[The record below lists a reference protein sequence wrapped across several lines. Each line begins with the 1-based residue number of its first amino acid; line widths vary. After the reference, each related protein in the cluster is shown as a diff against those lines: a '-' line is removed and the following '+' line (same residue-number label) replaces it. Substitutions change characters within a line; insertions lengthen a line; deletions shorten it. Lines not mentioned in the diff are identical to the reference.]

1 MSGTARALHVV
12 LWLLAVLVFA
22 QAVFAGLFLDG
33 NASWRDWY
41 ATNGMLLLPLLA
53 LVEVVLA
60 VLVWRPGGGPGWI
73 ALASVGLLLAIFIQI
88 GMGQTSQLAVH
99 VPLGVA
105 ILGLTGTLLGRTRN
119 PDPSL
124 HRPVGIPGTW
134 STLATV
140 ADPRRRCLRCRTN
153 GLSRASGV
161 SGAAIWLSSGI
172 RLTGSGLR

>member
-1 MSGTARALHVV
+1 MAVQGASSSTASRSGTARALHVV
-12 LWLLAVLVFA
+12 LRLLAVLVFA

-33 NASWRDWY
+33 NAAWRDWH

-73 ALASVGLLLAIFIQI
+73 ALASVGLLLAIVIQI

-105 ILGLTGTLLGRTRN
+105 ILGLTGALLGRTRN
-119 PDPSL
+119 LARASTDPSGS
-124 HRPVGIPGTW
+124 HEK
-134 STLATV
+134 
-140 ADPRRRCLRCRTN
+140 PR
-153 GLSRASGV
+153 
-161 SGAAIWLSSGI
+161 
-172 RLTGSGLR
+172 